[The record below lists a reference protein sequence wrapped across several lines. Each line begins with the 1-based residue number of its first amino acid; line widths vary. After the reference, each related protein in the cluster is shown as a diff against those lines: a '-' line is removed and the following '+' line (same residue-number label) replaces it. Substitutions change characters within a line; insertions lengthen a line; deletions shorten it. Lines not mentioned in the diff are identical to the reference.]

1 MTEAERTAPTASG
14 TPRSHGR
21 LKLRPTAAP
30 RALMDD
36 PPLPARAWHATVL
49 TLFPGLFPGPLGE
62 SLTGKALTEGLWA
75 LETLDI
81 RGFARDKHRSVDAP
95 PAGGGPGMVL
105 RPDVVA
111 AAIDAASDGAR
122 PVLYLS
128 PRGRPFTQGM
138 ARALS
143 RGAGAVLL
151 CGRFE
156 GVDQRVLEARSVE
169 EISIGDF
176 VLSGGEIP
184 AMALID
190 AVVRLLPG
198 VLGNADSTVEESF
211 SAGLLEAP
219 HYTKPP
225 VWEGRAIPEVL
236 LSGHHARIAEWRRA
250 RAEALTQE
258 RRPDLWRAHLA
269 AQAASGGGPGADPEL
284 SDAHTFADNGGP
296 DMKDDTT

>member
-1 MTEAERTAPTASG
+1 MSDE
-14 TPRSHGR
+14 TPARSHAR
-21 LKLRPTAAP
+21 LRLRPSLKP
-30 RALMDD
+30 RVLMDEA
-36 PPLPARAWHATVL
+36 PVPVQAWCATVL

-62 SLTGKALTEGLWA
+62 SLTGKGLAEGRWA

-81 RGFARDKHRSVDAP
+81 RGFARDKHRAVDAP

-105 RPDVVA
+105 RADVVA
-111 AAIDAASDGAR
+111 AAIDAVADGRR
-122 PVLYLS
+122 PILYLS
-128 PRGRPFTQGM
+128 PRGRPFTQ
-138 ARALS
+138 ARARELAA
-143 RGAGAVLL
+143 GAGAILL

-156 GVDQRVLEARSVE
+156 GVDQRVLDARSVE
-169 EISIGDF
+169 EVSIGDF

-225 VWEGRAIPEVL
+225 VWEGRTIPEVL
-236 LSGHHARIAEWRRA
+236 LSGHHARIATWRRA
-250 RAEALTQE
+250 QAEALTKE
-258 RRPDLWRAHLA
+258 RRPDLWRAHA
-269 AQAASGGGPGADPEL
+269 DKAGRPGADPEL
-284 SDAHTFADNGGP
+284 SDAHMSADNGGSTKGQ
-296 DMKDDTT
+296 D

>member
-1 MTEAERTAPTASG
+1 MSDGPA
-14 TPRSHGR
+14 RSHRR
-21 LKLRPTAAP
+21 LAVRPSLRP
-30 RALMDD
+30 RVLMDD
-36 PPLPARAWHATVL
+36 APRPARAWHATVL

-62 SLTGKALTEGLWA
+62 SLTGKALAEGLWA
-75 LETLDI
+75 LEALDM
-81 RGFARDKHRSVDAP
+81 RGFARDKHRAVDAP

-105 RPDVVA
+105 RADVVA
-111 AAIDAASDGAR
+111 AAIDAATAGGAAR

-128 PRGRPFTQGM
+128 PRGRRFDQAL
-138 ARALS
+138 ARQLAG
-143 RGAGAVLL
+143 GAGAILL

-156 GVDQRVLEARSVE
+156 GVDQRVLDARSVE

-198 VLGNADSTVEESF
+198 VLGNAASTVEESF
-211 SAGLLEAP
+211 AAGLLEAP

-236 LSGHHARIAEWRRA
+236 LSGHHARIAAWRHA
-250 RAEALTQE
+250 QAEALTKE
-258 RRPDLWRAHLA
+258 RRPDLWRARLDRGMA
-269 AQAASGGGPGADPEL
+269 AETGRPDAGPEL
-284 SDAHTFADNGGP
+284 SDAQTPAGKGGP
-296 DMKDDTT
+296 DRGSER

>member
-1 MTEAERTAPTASG
+1 MTDD
-14 TPRSHGR
+14 TPRRSHAR
-21 LKLRPTAAP
+21 LAVRPSLKP
-30 RALMDD
+30 RSLMDD
-36 PPLPARAWHATVL
+36 PPEIAGAWRATVL

-62 SLTGKALTEGLWA
+62 SLTGKALAEGVWA

-81 RGFARDKHRSVDAP
+81 RGFARDKHASVDAP

-105 RPDVVA
+105 RADVVA
-111 AAIDAASDGAR
+111 AAIDAAADGQR

-128 PRGRPFTQGM
+128 PRGRPLTQ
-138 ARALS
+138 ARVRDLA
-143 RGAGAVLL
+143 RGAGAILL

-156 GVDQRVLEARSVE
+156 GVDQRVLDARAVE
-169 EISIGDF
+169 EVSIGDF

-198 VLGNADSTVEESF
+198 VLGNAASVVEESF

-258 RRPDLWRAHLA
+258 RRPDLWRAHADRIA
-269 AQAASGGGPGADPEL
+269 AKAGRPDAEPEL
-284 SDAHTFADNGGP
+284 SDAQTTAGQGGL
-296 DMKDDTT
+296 DKD

>member
-1 MTEAERTAPTASG
+1 MTDDPP
-14 TPRSHGR
+14 PRSHAR
-21 LKLRPTAAP
+21 LRVRPSLKP
-30 RALMDD
+30 RVLMDEATV
-36 PPLPARAWHATVL
+36 PVRAWCATVL

-62 SLTGKALTEGLWA
+62 SLTGRALAEGLWA

-81 RGFARDKHRSVDAP
+81 RGFARDKHRAVDAP

-105 RPDVVA
+105 RADVVA
-111 AAIDAASDGAR
+111 AALDAVADGVR

-128 PRGRPFTQGM
+128 PRGRPFTQAR
-138 ARALS
+138 ARALAAGQ
-143 RGAGAVLL
+143 GAILL

-156 GVDQRVLEARSVE
+156 GVDQRVLDARSVE
-169 EISIGDF
+169 EVSIGDF

-184 AMALID
+184 AMALMD

-236 LSGHHARIAEWRRA
+236 LSGHHARIAAWRRA
-250 RAEALTQE
+250 QAEALTKE
-258 RRPDLWRAHLA
+258 RRPDLWRAHA
-269 AQAASGGGPGADPEL
+269 EQAGRPGADPEL
-284 SDAHTFADNGGP
+284 SDAHKPADNGGQHEGR
-296 DMKDDTT
+296 DR